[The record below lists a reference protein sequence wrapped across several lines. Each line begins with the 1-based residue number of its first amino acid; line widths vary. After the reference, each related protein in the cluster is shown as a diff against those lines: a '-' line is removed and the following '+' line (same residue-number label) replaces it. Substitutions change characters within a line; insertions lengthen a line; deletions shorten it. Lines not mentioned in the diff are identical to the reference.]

1 MCLLKCICLK
11 RAFTKYNKTSI
22 TQNLMFNPLCPSPLY
37 ENQIPNAEVTVSV
50 TYSNFTS
57 WPFVSADWCNIS
69 EKIVYFMWLF
79 NELFQ
84 FPLVC
89 CSHMIMNQCAW
100 ITHIN
105 ITNRYIVSTVITLK
119 GTCCPNITYQIIW
132 TEPCSSLAFVDLYVL
147 LRVNV

>member
-1 MCLLKCICLK
+1 MLVVFSLWMTTYVPAKMYLSEKSFHKIKLNRNINYSKSYVQSIMSKALLWKSNTQCI
-11 RAFTKYNKTSI
+11 
-22 TQNLMFNPLCPSPLY
+22 PS
-37 ENQIPNAEVTVSV
+37 AEVTVSA
-50 TYSNFTS
+50 TYSHFTS
-57 WPFVSADWCNIS
+57 CPFVSADWCNIS

-84 FPLVC
+84 FPSVC

-119 GTCCPNITYQIIW
+119 GTVHP
-132 TEPCSSLAFVDLYVL
+132 
-147 LRVNV
+147 